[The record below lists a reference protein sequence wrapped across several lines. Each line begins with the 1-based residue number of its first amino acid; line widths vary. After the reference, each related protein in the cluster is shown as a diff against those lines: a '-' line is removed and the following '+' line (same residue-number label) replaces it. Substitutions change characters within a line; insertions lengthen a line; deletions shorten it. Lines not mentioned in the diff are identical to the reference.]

1 MQEPLS
7 CNSGTQTI
15 ACFALRGPSWPS
27 SQYRLRF
34 FSESEKREGVRKLY
48 FVATGAPTVVQ
59 SSATLPVCTPAS
71 VLSLN
76 FGVPCAQ
83 QPRPG
88 GGHTHA
94 LAMSL
99 LSDVACNLPRQ
110 TAGAG
115 SNPSG
120 TSHTCFLACKCF
132 KVAVNLAADAG
143 SALDS
148 NTRARSRSCL
158 QLIALAM
165 RCSEPSGLRRRR
177 SWWRRAP
184 PLSSSP
190 PPA

>member
-1 MQEPLS
+1 MQVRLS

-27 SQYRLRF
+27 GQYRLRF
-34 FSESEKREGVRKLY
+34 FSSSEKREGVRKLY
-48 FVATGAPTVVQ
+48 LVATRAPTVVQ
-59 SSATLPVCTPAS
+59 SSATLHACTPAS
-71 VLSLN
+71 LLSLTC
-76 FGVPCAQ
+76 GVPCTQ

-88 GGHTHA
+88 GNHTHA

-132 KVAVNLAADAG
+132 KDAANLAADAG
-143 SALDS
+143 SALDG
-148 NTRARSRSCL
+148 NTCARSRSCL

-165 RCSEPSGLRRRR
+165 RCCELSGRRRRR
-177 SWWRRAP
+177 SWWRCAP
-184 PLSSSP
+184 RLSSNP